1 MLDAFAAAC
10 VEMAVI
16 SGTAAGLSGRPHAQ
30 HSSAAENWS
39 RLHLDSAQLEGI
51 LESHF
56 SGHHA
61 QVLQLITDSWASF
74 IRIIRIEIFACTLI
88 YGLDWRRVANV
99 LLITDVSSTISSV
112 NRRSDLQQI

>member
-1 MLDAFAAAC
+1 MQHSLMLDGSSGVLDAFAAAC

-51 LESHF
+51 LESLF

-61 QVLQLITDSWASF
+61 QAAAYSTNGFDLIKNA
-74 IRIIRIEIFACTLI
+74 AGCNL
-88 YGLDWRRVANV
+88 RRK
-99 LLITDVSSTISSV
+99 TE
-112 NRRSDLQQI
+112 